1 MLSYEFYKIAH
12 FIGLVFLLSAC
23 VGLVVEKKHNQNLGR
38 PLNKKLWYGLH
49 GSGLLIMLI
58 AGFGLLARL
67 GLASSLPLWIW
78 LKLVVWLL
86 FGALLPIIARLRHVE
101 ALAVIFLTTALVSVA
116 AWLALSKL
124 G

>member
-1 MLSYEFYKIAH
+1 
-12 FIGLVFLLSAC
+12 

-49 GSGLLIMLI
+49 GAGLLLMLI

-67 GLASSLPLWIW
+67 GLASSLPVWVW
-78 LKLVVWLL
+78 LKLLIWLS
-86 FGALLPIIARLRHVE
+86 FGALLPVVARLRHIGI
-101 ALAVIFLTTALVSVA
+101 LTVILLTTTLVSIA
-116 AWLALSKL
+116 AWLALNKL